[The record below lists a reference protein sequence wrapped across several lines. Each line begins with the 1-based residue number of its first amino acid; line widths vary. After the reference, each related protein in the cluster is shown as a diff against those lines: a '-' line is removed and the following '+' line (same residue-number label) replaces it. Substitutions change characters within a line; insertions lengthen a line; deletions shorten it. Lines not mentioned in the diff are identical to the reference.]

1 MEDGMIRFFQG
12 REQTR
17 YSRDADE
24 MFRLRAH
31 QFRDRLGWDVKVKDG
46 WEYDRYDDMNPLY
59 LVSKDEKSGQVA
71 GCLRCLPTTGPTMMR
86 DVFDKYFDE
95 PFDIQSPLIWECTR
109 FAIEPAIATT
119 RFTPTGLCL
128 TTHEL
133 MLGIGE
139 VGMMAGVEQIV
150 AIFDRLMI
158 RIYRRTGLSPEIIA
172 RSDKL
177 ATGTI
182 FIGLWDVSEA
192 SLQALRERSGITESV
207 LEVKSE
213 LEEAVA

>member
-1 MEDGMIRFFQG
+1 MIRFFHG
-12 REQTR
+12 REQTQ
-17 YSRDADE
+17 YSRDTDE
-24 MFRLRAH
+24 MFRLRAR
-31 QFRDRLGWDVKVKDG
+31 QFRDRLGWDVQVKDG
-46 WEYDRYDDMNPLY
+46 WERDHYDDMNPLY
-59 LVSKDEKSGQVA
+59 LVSKDEKTGQVA

-86 DVFDKYFDE
+86 DVFDQYFDE
-95 PFDIQSPLIWECTR
+95 PFDIASPLIWECTR

-133 MLGIGE
+133 MLGICE

-150 AIFDRLMI
+150 GIFDRLMI
-158 RIYRRTGLSPEIIA
+158 RIYRRTGVSPEIIG

-177 ATGTI
+177 PTGRI
-182 FIGLWDVSEA
+182 FVGLWEVSEA

-207 LEVKSE
+207 LEQKPQLVD
-213 LEEAVA
+213 AVA